1 MDSKILMK
9 LHQREQRRIH
19 AVIVEPNAP
28 MMERYKALVVKESE
42 MMRGIDFEWRQE
54 TLEGFQK
61 SQNGVEDKFHF
72 IVSVSSIYYID
83 DKERYIQYMYDI
95 LEDDGVLMI
104 TIMSGD
110 TPPSCWTAWL
120 DLKYVESS
128 QRQEPLLNS
137 CDLARL
143 FENLSIPVSEIV
155 HLKYSV
161 NVTPCFASPLDNLS
175 EEANRV
181 LDFLTHVDG
190 FTQNTPVE
198 YQESFLEIL
207 GSEDQTERD
216 ASGQFLLGQDH
227 VVFIIRGTGST

>member
-1 MDSKILMK
+1 MNEYPVATAQFPLCYHHLGSMDSKILMK

-104 TIMSGD
+104 TIMSG
-110 TPPSCWTAWL
+110 
-120 DLKYVESS
+120 
-128 QRQEPLLNS
+128 R
-137 CDLARL
+137 
-143 FENLSIPVSEIV
+143 PVCCYAAFRK
-155 HLKYSV
+155 H
-161 NVTPCFASPLDNLS
+161 
-175 EEANRV
+175 
-181 LDFLTHVDG
+181 
-190 FTQNTPVE
+190 
-198 YQESFLEIL
+198 
-207 GSEDQTERD
+207 
-216 ASGQFLLGQDH
+216 FLL
-227 VVFIIRGTGST
+227 